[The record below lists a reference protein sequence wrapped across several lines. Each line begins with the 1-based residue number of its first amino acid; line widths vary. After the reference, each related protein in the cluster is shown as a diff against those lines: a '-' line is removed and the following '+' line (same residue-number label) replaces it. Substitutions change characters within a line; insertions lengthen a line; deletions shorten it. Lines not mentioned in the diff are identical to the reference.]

1 LKAALA
7 VRLMGGDVERV
18 LMCTVALVL
27 AACQRQEPSAP
38 VAGPAAASQVPE
50 RDQQA
55 LYTFGVSLARQY
67 ADLHLTVEELQHI
80 KAGMREQFLK
90 DKRAAGLRLD
100 MQGLN
105 ELRTRRAAEHAAVEK
120 QKAQPFLE
128 QAAREEGMVKT
139 ESGLLFRSLAEGTG
153 PSPSSTD
160 GARVH
165 FRARFADGT
174 EFDSSYK
181 DGRPHEIQLSEVTRC
196 WKEGVL
202 RMKVGGKAKLVCP
215 SDLTY
220 GDSGLD
226 YTVPGGAATVFEL
239 ELLELLP
246 KPAEQAPPPTR

>member
-1 LKAALA
+1 
-7 VRLMGGDVERV
+7 VERV
-18 LMCTVALVL
+18 LLCTVVLAL
-27 AACQRQEPSAP
+27 AACQRQEPPAP

-50 RDQQA
+50 RDQQG
-55 LYTFGVSLARQY
+55 LYAFGVSLARQY

-80 KAGMREQFLK
+80 KAGMRDQFLK

-100 MQGLN
+100 MRGVN

-160 GARVH
+160 GVRLH
-165 FRARFADGT
+165 FRAMLADGT
-174 EFDSSYK
+174 EFDNSYK
-181 DGRPHEIQLSEVTRC
+181 QGQPQDIQLAEVTRC
-196 WKEGVL
+196 WREGVL
-202 RMKVGGKAKLVCP
+202 RMKVGGKAKVVCS

-246 KPAEQAPPPTR
+246 TRPAEQAPPPPR